1 MSTSNEFLRH
11 YEGYYTGTEQEWR
24 RLGAIDKARN
34 IITAWSVHSSEPPQR
49 VIELGCGDGAIA
61 RCLDEAGFLSDYAG
75 YDISE
80 SGISRARDLSPAR
93 LSFSVSVGPVP
104 RGDDSADLVIMSHV
118 VEHLEHPRQ
127 LILEARRI
135 APLLIVEVPLELNRG
150 LSEDY
155 DWDPVGH
162 INKYD
167 RKTIRQLLQ
176 TCQYDVVHQF
186 TTNTSKAIAN
196 FHRPGMRSSLK
207 WGIKEAALSVAPRLA
222 RSQFTYHETLLAL
235 RSEKN
240 YVTALA

>member
-11 YEGYYTGTEQEWR
+11 YDGYYTGEEQEWR

-34 IITAWSVHSSEPPQR
+34 IIDAWSVRSSDAPQR

-61 RCLDEAGFLSDYAG
+61 RCLDESGFLSDYTG
-75 YDISE
+75 FDISE
-80 SGISRARDLSPAR
+80 SGIARARELSPSR
-93 LSFSVSVGPVP
+93 LSFSVSGVPVP
-104 RGDDSADLVIMSHV
+104 RADDSADVVIMSHV

-127 LILEARRI
+127 LILEARRL
-135 APLLIVEVPLELNRG
+135 APVLIVEVPLELNRG
-150 LSEDY
+150 LSDDY

-176 TCQYDVVHQF
+176 TCQYDVVRQF

-196 FHRPGMRSSLK
+196 FHRPGVKSSLK

-222 RSQFTYHETLLAL
+222 RSQFTYHETLLAI
-235 RSEKN
+235 RGEKK
-240 YVTALA
+240 YVTASA